1 MGILYSCEY
10 YEDEIDMPVI
20 KLHSYTNCNT
30 DSIANNVICE
40 DTENL
45 NDYSLQ
51 SSALWRVMFGK

>member
-1 MGILYSCEY
+1 
-10 YEDEIDMPVI
+10 MPVI